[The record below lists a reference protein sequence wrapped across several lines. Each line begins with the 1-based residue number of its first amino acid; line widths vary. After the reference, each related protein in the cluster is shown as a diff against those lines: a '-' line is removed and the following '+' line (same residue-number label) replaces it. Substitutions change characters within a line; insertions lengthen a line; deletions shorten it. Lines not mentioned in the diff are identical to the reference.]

1 VAESGNV
8 PNGEDLLARWA
19 ELMQRMATA
28 GGGAAP
34 RPPEH
39 ASSGP
44 GPHVDGNP
52 PVPAIDPRAM
62 AFLGQATMAMMVAGA
77 RYWARAA
84 EAWAKFLPLI
94 AQGFAAPEGATAQD
108 STSRGEW
115 LDQLRAALREFP
127 VPPGQEAE
135 RLRAELDDIARRL
148 WSSAD
153 EGRDGGHW
161 RRWTVKP

>member
-1 VAESGNV
+1 MAESGDV
-8 PNGEDLLARWA
+8 PNGEDLLGRWA

-28 GGGAAP
+28 GAGAAP
-34 RPPEH
+34 RPPGD
-39 ASSGP
+39 ASSGR
-44 GPHVDGNP
+44 GPHVDGDP
-52 PVPAIDPRAM
+52 PVPAIDPRAV
-62 AFLGQATMAMMVAGA
+62 AFLGQATMAMMVTGA

-94 AQGFAAPEGATAQD
+94 PQGSAAPGVATAPD

-115 LDQLRAALREFP
+115 IDQLRAALREFTDL
-127 VPPGQEAE
+127 PGQEAE
-135 RLRAELDDIARRL
+135 RLRTELDDIARRL

-153 EGRDGGHW
+153 EGRNGGYW